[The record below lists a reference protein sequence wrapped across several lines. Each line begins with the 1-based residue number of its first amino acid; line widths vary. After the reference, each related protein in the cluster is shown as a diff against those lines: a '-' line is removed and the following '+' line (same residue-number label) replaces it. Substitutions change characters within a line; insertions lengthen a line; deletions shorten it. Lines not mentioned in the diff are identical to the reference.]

1 MTSTWW
7 AFSFISP
14 DGTWCG
20 LPIAGRLCI
29 LGKPIH
35 ITEMGVNGG
44 FRVKGNAGSSWSQLD
59 MSEGTWHG
67 GWNEHTQADWM
78 EQFYTIAAAR
88 PEIKALSWWD
98 FIEPSFSGN
107 GRIPYMKTKI
117 PGKCTSVIWHGKTA
131 QSARANAGPGRHFP
145 GEGGSVMQEMTNLFR
160 HIGIAD
166 DEVESRIQS
175 CFHQMFFDQ
184 TERLW
189 HDVDADSACIVDT
202 GNMDARTEGMSYGMM
217 MCVQMDRQDLFDK
230 LWQFSMRYM
239 HQGAGKYQGYFA
251 WSVALDGRHHCG
263 KVLRLMEK
271 NTLPWL
277 YSWRM
282 RAGAVAMVFST
293 NAAQAREILRQLPSS
308 AGVGSP
314 VAMPCGMRRTITS
327 SLFLKRPIPIL
338 PIICPISMNCLPVL
352 RISRTGLFGSRLPK
366 PVASILCSRRIPLQ
380 G

>member
-1 MTSTWW
+1 
-7 AFSFISP
+7 
-14 DGTWCG
+14 
-20 LPIAGRLCI
+20 
-29 LGKPIH
+29 
-35 ITEMGVNGG
+35 
-44 FRVKGNAGSSWSQLD
+44 
-59 MSEGTWHG
+59 
-67 GWNEHTQADWM
+67 
-78 EQFYTIAAAR
+78 
-88 PEIKALSWWD
+88 
-98 FIEPSFSGN
+98 
-107 GRIPYMKTKI
+107 
-117 PGKCTSVIWHGKTA
+117 
-131 QSARANAGPGRHFP
+131 
-145 GEGGSVMQEMTNLFR
+145 MQEMTNLFR
-160 HIGIAD
+160 RIGIAD

-314 VAMPCGMRRTITS
+314 VAMPCGMRENHYIKFVPEAPYTDPS
-327 SLFLKRPIPIL
+327 YHLPHFYELFARLADLKDRPFWKQAAQASRKYIVLSAHPVTGMSPEYAQFDGTPIL
-338 PIICPISMNCLPVL
+338 Q
-352 RISRTGLFGSRLPK
+352 FGKDYAYYSDAYRVALNIALDHLWFGASPQMDAVVSRLQRWMSAHADPHDYRAWDLDGTPHEEPAMH
-366 PVASILCSRRIPLQ
+366 PVAITARIGCCQ
-380 G
+380 CCHR